1 MSFWPEI
8 FKWRNQNFYK
18 GSYSYL
24 KYIEKDNI
32 LIAFFLSEQFQIIF
46 DNFWEQGFYSMHFL
60 SQLAQNNDTQ
70 W

>member
-1 MSFWPEI
+1 MEES
-8 FKWRNQNFYK
+8 NFYK

-46 DNFWEQGFYSMHFL
+46 DNFWE
-60 SQLAQNNDTQ
+60 
-70 W
+70 